1 MSLRD
6 DMKLS
11 WKYNDTHFT
20 PPNNPILSKRLVTE
34 RVNTIKDMLLFIGSK
49 SGLPDDDSVSLVI
62 KGIDIL
68 IKDIEADK
76 LAPGNL

>member
-1 MSLRD
+1 
-6 DMKLS
+6 
-11 WKYNDTHFT
+11 
-20 PPNNPILSKRLVTE
+20 
-34 RVNTIKDMLLFIGSK
+34 MLLFIGSK